1 MNEKALEDAYNMFA
15 SNGYSGSI
23 DEFKALINSNPDA
36 LNDSFQLF
44 SSGGYSGD
52 FDAYKSLIGVKKKDS
67 PELPGTSQENVVES
81 VTETTMEE
89 PISSDSLVS
98 EELISKNEESVVPEL
113 QYLYPEFQFDETGF
127 GNYVKITAPNGEVKE
142 FGTGGTDNDA
152 VGDVFGISDGTLGQR
167 TKDIQDFINK
177 NSVKAPSGLNKLENN
192 IKEKEVKFYDK
203 EQYDEYVE
211 SYQEDQEVLN
221 IELKLYL
228 KDFYGLQKEKN
239 YFFSE
244 EFKKLKKNN
253 PLLAE
258 QQLKDFKERESKN
271 KSQQK
276 VIEEMRNKSTNQTIE
291 YKKNVGRYIEKESDK
306 GTWYG
311 NILNSLTTG
320 EGGREAGQVGIV
332 TDILSKILP
341 FGGMAPEEFDANILE
356 ELIADKGSLAEGLG
370 LDPESEEYKK
380 IDPKGLFKNNKD
392 LTYDKWRLSLSK
404 DKLKELKDNAKGKD
418 KNTYLR
424 YAYMDEKYKG
434 IDSKYINKIVTGF
447 NDDLTADLKSKVTNQ
462 GSKDVKATMLPI
474 VRKQLTENFSR
485 PFTGVTE
492 EYSDAMKQTTVGG
505 GVYGAF
511 ESVPA
516 LIGPGLVGKAANF
529 GFIQTDAIFDEM
541 SRDPSFDEVPESQK
555 YLVTAPLAVV
565 TGFLEAYGFRNLT
578 AGSPIV
584 KKLTLRGLKK
594 LGQGTGASKAKTFS
608 EIIQREIKNDIARGT
623 LRVGS
628 AALAEAETG
637 ALQEVAE
644 INAKRLWNAA
654 SSKGEFDTPEAWSSE
669 YYGQVFKASL
679 QEAIGGVVLGLPTGI
694 SSAVNG
700 PITQRGNSLNKMSDQ
715 MYELFLG
722 TTNDKNYQRLRKA
735 QVGMLKEQ
743 INAGELTKKEAQEQI
758 DSYDQ
763 IVGLSKKINPE
774 LSTQNQKEILSLL
787 VEEQKLN
794 EQLAGKDPRTMP
806 EVKAALDDIQ
816 DTITKIT
823 DNAIS
828 KYQPKSVDVQEQT
841 GDGQTVVEGDTT
853 GATTNQSTKKG
864 ENKTEVKEEA
874 EVDPLAINDK
884 DSVKKESYGFTRE
897 RIEGEPD
904 ENLKIDVV
912 TNKDGS
918 RTFRFKLEDGKTYN
932 TLLVSKDNKM
942 TNQEY
947 IEATETV
954 EPGTLNL
961 TETVEGF
968 ENVANK
974 RAVAKRKKEIAEQNK
989 NKAPEGLDS
998 EPLFQKVDL
1007 ENKTPKDLASMLKKL
1022 NQEIED
1028 IRKDPLLELR
1038 KQDRRLN
1045 KGFRIKQ
1052 RTEAINLIK
1061 QTIKEQKSAPKKKA
1075 ESKVEGKA
1083 ASGLKALYN
1092 IQRNIF
1098 GLNRN
1103 ESLGAAVVMDKIIRT
1118 MAKRAKTTVAEMYKK
1133 IKYVK
1138 ADEKKIE
1145 SLMKSNALFQADFSD
1160 NLSGL
1165 VFEYLKNSGTF
1176 TKLEEEGFITK
1187 DRSINDFDGKKMI
1200 LHQPDGAFTGNIYKG
1215 KDLLV
1220 EGKGGVY
1227 YTLKYHEDGYFWAS
1241 TRDAAVK
1248 MAESLNKSF
1257 DANGGKIYM
1266 ALTSAPYDK
1275 LLSST
1280 TMANA
1285 VLDFFNS
1292 VALDRKLK
1300 LNKPV
1305 IQRAIIEAANQ
1316 INTIT
1321 KKDKDTGKVSIKKV
1335 GLGKQLKLKKT
1346 DSFES
1351 NLKKI
1356 KTALGADNSS
1366 FGDRKAFSETLIGLM
1381 AEEITSNPKAVQQFG
1396 TIFSEGIQNKYF
1408 KGKSKTGKLS
1418 ISKANM
1424 VQALSEMLTEP
1435 ILKEGF
1441 ENREKGGQIYAVLE
1455 LDSKVKPVETGKHES
1470 YPFAL
1475 EAVDENQKT
1484 VINLLTDRL
1493 NWNEVTQDPKTKKI
1507 VKKDRFKKV
1516 YPSFGVT
1523 PDIVTIDTSSL
1534 QNILF
1539 QQPLSPLGRLARLY
1553 NFNNEGFSMSSN
1565 LDEYALRKAAEKLG
1579 FGIKRAKSGKYFFT
1593 RNDSKVNPFIS
1604 TGGMLFQ
1611 DMSGTAK
1618 GAMVAKD
1625 GEFAIYAMTDPDV
1638 STPLHEMAHIFEH
1651 YLTKGEKQTVLEF
1664 TKQKE
1669 WTRDV
1674 SETFARGFEKYL
1686 ADGKAPNSK
1695 LERIF
1700 IRFKEW
1706 LTNIYNGIKGSEID
1720 IKLTPEM
1727 TAIYDA
1733 MLGKNVTAESYT
1745 SKKTT
1750 ELTDLKALVRAEAK
1764 GEREGLRDYKAKARE
1779 IAKFIKGMGNKNIIN
1794 TNQANVLMARVLKTN
1809 LANDKSI
1816 VKLIDYIN
1824 KIYKKA
1830 ELADKIVK
1838 ANKLRKRAKKNIK
1851 GKIGSAKDLFPSLQK
1866 LFNIDAKLIPL
1877 EKVDAY
1883 FDLVS
1888 MFGENAKILTLEE
1901 SGKSLQTADDILNS
1915 IVVEEEL
1922 EEVSE
1927 GEIEEDEFDV
1937 DGEIDEILSI
1947 KLNTDSLKGSL
1958 DYETAEFFKTL
1969 TKEDLENLI
1978 VEKSDGTKDYSKLL
1992 NLKKIVNNINSGI
2005 VEFSTLAFKIDITAI
2020 RNNYSSIIKKKTNET
2035 SVGNFM
2041 SRIYGKVKG
2050 AIKGTGSVFQELRSI
2065 NMGSVDEVLGNYN
2078 NSDIAKVTSLI
2089 LASEYSSAETDIA
2102 TQDKLLE
2109 EAETLL
2115 SKSDNRLQLVESA
2128 NKIVESK
2135 YKLMIYAL
2143 QREFDANLGKKGVV
2157 AAVEYINA
2165 TLKSLDSSTRIFAQS
2180 DIDLLNKLKEE
2191 YSNSDGQIDNNKLY
2205 ESLSE
2210 NEKQALNLID
2220 QVNQSLAAK
2229 ALFTSANVRG
2239 NRVDLFNYY
2248 THHDV
2253 LYSTKEHVSVM
2264 EKASDKFVNPTGS
2277 TKAGTLI
2284 ERTPGAKPLNF
2295 DIIASTSRGMKQ
2307 TIMDYQMTLP
2317 VRQVLKTAD
2326 LAVKDLENDPDS
2338 TKIQRESAQALKDA
2352 LEENIRIVFE
2362 NNFIDQTI
2370 FEKTFEK
2377 VRKIGYYAALGSIP
2391 RAGAELGSN
2400 LFYALSTNPLGL
2412 KNGITK
2418 YGKYA
2423 SDPNGVNFLRQ
2434 VGSSE
2439 TLKLY
2444 DSRALTGKFVDS
2456 AVFKKGKV
2464 GRSNAMNP
2472 VMEKLNFI
2480 YENIPLIKGAIE
2492 ATDFIASNIISLPDK
2507 AISRPMYFAAF
2518 AAEFEKETGVSLV
2531 EQDLRDIG
2539 EGTSKYLTENKEAIT
2554 NARIAADA
2562 EVVRMA
2568 TSVNPFNSILK
2579 LQSLKSDS
2587 GAMKAYKVANGYMA
2601 RFNLFEFITAQK
2613 AIRALRYNGDISKKQ
2628 AVGLLIGIT
2637 ARMTAY
2643 MALYTTLASLF
2654 DSLFGADDEEE
2665 IVMEDLLS
2673 RQLIGSISTLMFR
2686 RGLGNIPNY
2695 PISLGIELLNESYGE
2710 DLRSGKEYNRYE
2722 HSVVFNILGAEDIKD
2737 KTTFELALKLLSGP
2751 YGPLLQSTERLR
2763 KVLVGMTTS
2772 KKLETRQR
2780 YLDELTERM
2789 SIEAAGNL
2797 NILPFYKDIR
2807 RIIVKKF
2814 FADKRKAQSSTTG
2827 SRSSGYSKEELA
2839 NLKKYAPQAYRQVMK
2854 IMQKQKQLQNKRK

>member
-1 MNEKALEDAYNMFA
+1 MNEYLNELYSWIQSEDNTFKKRYTFEEFQNNMQEGAYAQTMYDWIGGVDSTFVER
-15 SNGYSGSI
+15 YTI
-23 DEFKALINSNPDA
+23 DEFNS
-36 LNDSFQLF
+36 
-44 SSGGYSGD
+44 
-52 FDAYKSLIGVKKKDS
+52 KVKKKDS

-81 VTETTMEE
+81 VTETTVEE

-332 TDILSKILP
+332 TDILSKVLP

-447 NDDLTADLKSKVTNQ
+447 NDDLTGDLKSKVTNQ

-474 VRKQLTENFSR
+474 VRDGFTKSFFGGPGARDFTE
-485 PFTGVTE
+485 VTE

-828 KYQPKSVDVQEQT
+828 KYQPKGVDVQEQT

-853 GATTNQSTKKG
+853 GATTNQSTKEG

-874 EVDPLAINDK
+874 EVDPLVKSDREPIKKEFYEGIDPITGEVVLFDVTTDSKGRRVVTFRDK
-884 DSVKKESYGFTRE
+884 DGGLIVSEKLKE
-897 RIEGEPD
+897 D
-904 ENLKIDVV
+904 
-912 TNKDGS
+912 
-918 RTFRFKLEDGKTYN
+918 N
-932 TLLVSKDNKM
+932 TLDNEQFINIAFEGSAENIKK
-942 TNQEY
+942 TK
-947 IEATETV
+947 TV
-954 EPGTLNL
+954 K
-961 TETVEGF
+961 GF
-968 ENVANK
+968 ENIANPK
-974 RAVAKRKKEIAEQNK
+974 AVARRKKEIAEQNK

-1052 RTEAINLIK
+1052 RNEAIDLIK

-1103 ESLGAAVVMDKIIRT
+1103 QSLGAAVVMDKIIRT

-1187 DRSINDFDGKKMI
+1187 DKSINDFDGKKMI

-1305 IQRAIIEAANQ
+1305 IQRAIIEAANTV
-1316 INTIT
+1316 IE
-1321 KKDKDTGKVSIKKV
+1321 DK
-1335 GLGKQLKLKKT
+1335 GLGKKLKLKKT

-1381 AEEITSNPKAVQQFG
+1381 AEEIVKNPKAVQQFG

-1455 LDSKVKPVETGKHES
+1455 LDSKVKAVETGKHES

-1475 EAVDENQKT
+1475 EAVDKNQKT
-1484 VINLLTDRL
+1484 VINILTDRL
-1493 NWNEVTQDPKTKKI
+1493 KWNEVTQDPKTKQL
-1507 VKKDRFKKV
+1507 VKPDRQMNVF
-1516 YPSFGVT
+1516 PTFGVT

-1733 MLGKNVTAESYT
+1733 MLGKNVTAESYI

-1779 IAKFIKGMGNKNIIN
+1779 IAKFIKGMGNNNIIN

-1824 KIYKKA
+1824 KIYKRA
-1830 ELADKIVK
+1830 ELADKIVT

-1969 TKEDLENLI
+1969 TKEDLDKLVI
-1978 VEKSDGTKDYSKLL
+1978 EKEDGTVDYSQLI
-1992 NLKKIVNNINSGI
+1992 NLRKVLNNINSGI
-2005 VEFSTLAFKIDITAI
+2005 VEQSTVSFQDDIIAN
-2020 RNNYSSIIKKKTNET
+2020 RNNYASIIKKKTTET
-2035 SVGNFM
+2035 SITNFM
-2041 SRIYGKVKG
+2041 SRAYGKVKG
-2050 AIKGTGSVFQELRSI
+2050 VIKGTGSVLQELRSI

-2078 NSDIAKVTSLI
+2078 NSDIAKVTTVI

-2157 AAVEYINA
+2157 MEAAVKYIDA
-2165 TLKSLDSSTRIFAQS
+2165 TLKSLGKSTRIFAQS

-2229 ALFTSANVRG
+2229 ALFTSANIRG

-2253 LYSTKEHVSVM
+2253 LYSTKEHLGVM

-2307 TIMDYQMTLP
+2307 TIMDYQMTRP
-2317 VRQVLKTAD
+2317 IRQVLKTAD
-2326 LAVKDLENDPDS
+2326 KAIKELDNDPDS

-2352 LEENIRIVFE
+2352 IEENIRIVFE

-2370 FEKTFEK
+2370 LEKFGEK
-2377 VRKIGYYAALGSIP
+2377 IRKIGYFAALGSIP

-2423 SDPNGVNFLRQ
+2423 SDPGGVNFLRQ

-2444 DSRALTGKFVDS
+2444 DATALTGKFVDS
-2456 AVFKKGKV
+2456 AVFKKGKTR
-2464 GRSNAMNP
+2464 RSNAVNP

-2507 AISRPMYFAAF
+2507 AISRPMYFASF
-2518 AAEFEKETGVSLV
+2518 AAEFKKETGVSLV

-2568 TSVNPFNSILK
+2568 TSVNAFNSILK
-2579 LQSLKSDS
+2579 IQSLKNDS
-2587 GAMKAYKVANGYMA
+2587 GVTKAYKLANGYMA

-2643 MALYTTLASLF
+2643 MALYTTFASLF

-2665 IVMEDLLS
+2665 IVMEDLLT
-2673 RQLIGSISTLMFR
+2673 RQLIGSISTLIFR
-2686 RGLGNIPNY
+2686 RNLGNIPNY
-2695 PISLGIELLNESYGE
+2695 PISLGMEMLNESYGE

-2722 HSVVFNILGAEDIKD
+2722 HSVVFNILGTEDLKN
-2737 KTTFELALKLLSGP
+2737 KTFVELVVKLMSGP
-2751 YGPLLQSTERLR
+2751 YGPLIMSTERLR
-2763 KVLVGMTTS
+2763 KVLVGITDSS
-2772 KKLETRQR
+2772 KPETKQR
-2780 YLDELTERM
+2780 YLDELTQRM
-2789 SIEAAGNL
+2789 TVEAAGNL

>member
-1 MNEKALEDAYNMFA
+1 MNEE
-15 SNGYSGSI
+15 
-23 DEFKALINSNPDA
+23 A
-36 LNDSFQLF
+36 LNDAYKHFVDTGYDGTLEDYKVLIGSNPEALQDSFKFFTDTGYDGTIEDF
-44 SSGGYSGD
+44 SS
-52 FDAYKSLIGVKKKDS
+52 LLGVKKKDS
-67 PELPGTSQENVVES
+67 PDLPGTSQEDVVES
-81 VTETTMEE
+81 VTETTVEE

-113 QYLYPEFQFDETGF
+113 QYLYPEFEFEETGF
-127 GNYVKITAPNGEVKE
+127 GNYVKITAPNGEIKE

-221 IELKLYL
+221 LELKLYL
-228 KDFYGLQKEKN
+228 KDYYGLQKEKN
-239 YFFSE
+239 YFFSDDYKE
-244 EFKKLKKNN
+244 LKKTN
-253 PLLAE
+253 PLLADQKLE
-258 QQLKDFKERESKN
+258 DFKKREAEN
-271 KSQQK
+271 QSQQK
-276 VIEEMRNKSTNQTIE
+276 VIKELQDKSTNQTIE
-291 YKKNVGRYIEKESDK
+291 YKKNVGRYIEKESEK

-320 EGGREAGQVGIV
+320 EGGREAGQVGII

-356 ELIADKGSLAEGLG
+356 ELISDKGSLAEGLG

-380 IDPKGLFKNNKD
+380 IDPKGLFKNAKD
-392 LTYDKWRLSLSK
+392 LSYDQWRLSLSK
-404 DKLKELKDNAKGKD
+404 DKLKELKDKAKGKD

-434 IDSKYINKIVTGF
+434 IDSKYINKIVTGLD
-447 NDDLTADLKSKVTNQ
+447 DDLKGDLKSKVTNQ
-462 GSKDVKATMLPI
+462 GSKDVKATMLPV

-516 LIGPGLVGKAANF
+516 LIGPGLIGKAANF

-565 TGFLEAYGFRNLT
+565 TGILEAYGFRNLT
-578 AGSPIV
+578 SGSTIV
-584 KKLTLRGLKK
+584 KSLTLKGLKK
-594 LGQGTGASKAKTFS
+594 LGQGTGASKAKTFA
-608 EIIQREIKNDIARGT
+608 EIIQREVKNDIARGT

-654 SSKGEFDTPEAWSSE
+654 SSKGEFDTPEAWSSA
-669 YYGQVFKASL
+669 YYGQVFKAGL

-700 PITQRGNSLNKMSDQ
+700 PISQRGNSLNKMSDQ

-743 INAGELTKKEAQEQI
+743 INAGEITKKEAQEQI

-763 IVGLSKKINPE
+763 IVGLSKKINPD
-774 LSTQNQKEILSLL
+774 LPIQDQKEILSLL
-787 VEEQKLN
+787 YEEQKLT

-828 KYQPKSVDVQEQT
+828 KYQPKGVDVQEQT
-841 GDGQTVVEGDTT
+841 GDGQKVVEGDTT
-853 GATTNQSTKKG
+853 GPVTNQGKQ
-864 ENKTEVKEEA
+864 ETESKQNIKEEA
-874 EVDPLAINDK
+874 KVDPLAINDS

-897 RIEGEPD
+897 RIEGKPD
-904 ENLKIDVV
+904 ENLTIEVV

-918 RTFRFKLEDGKTYN
+918 RTFRYKSKDGIYN
-932 TLLVSKDNKM
+932 TEKVSKNNTL
-942 TNQEY
+942 TNEQY
-947 IEATETV
+947 IEASEAV
-954 EPGTLNL
+954 EPGTINL

-968 ENVANK
+968 ENIVNPE
-974 RAVAKRKKEIAEQNK
+974 AVTRRKKEIAEQNK
-989 NKAPEGLDS
+989 NQVPEGLDGK
-998 EPLFQKVDL
+998 PLFQKADL
-1007 ENKTPKDLASMLKKL
+1007 DNMTPNDLTSMLKKL
-1022 NQEIED
+1022 NQEIID
-1028 IRKDPLLELR
+1028 LRKDPLLELR

-1045 KGFRIKQ
+1045 KSFRIKQ
-1052 RTEAINLIK
+1052 RNEAIELIK
-1061 QTIKEQKSAPKKKA
+1061 ETLKVKKA
-1075 ESKVEGKA
+1075 APETKSNLEGKA

-1118 MAKRAKTTVAEMYKK
+1118 MAKRAKTTVSEMYKK

-1176 TKLEEEGFITK
+1176 TKLEEDGFIIK

-1215 KDLLV
+1215 NDLLV

-1305 IQRAIIEAANQ
+1305 IQRAIIEAANTV
-1316 INTIT
+1316 IE
-1321 KKDKDTGKVSIKKV
+1321 DK
-1335 GLGKQLKLKKT
+1335 GLGKKLKLKKT

-1381 AEEITSNPKAVQQFG
+1381 AKEIVKNPKAVQQFG

-1408 KGKSKTGKLS
+1408 KGKSRAKSGKGKKGETDKLNLK
-1418 ISKANM
+1418 ISKTNM
-1424 VQALSEMLTEP
+1424 IQALSEMLTEP

-1441 ENREKGGQIYAVLE
+1441 ENRKKGGQIYAVLE
-1455 LDSKVKPVETGKHES
+1455 LDSKVKAVETGKHES

-1475 EAVDENQKT
+1475 EAVDKNQKT
-1484 VINLLTDRL
+1484 VINILTDRL
-1493 NWNEVTQDPKTKKI
+1493 KWNEVTQDPKTKQL
-1507 VKKDRFKKV
+1507 VKPDRQMNVF
-1516 YPSFGVT
+1516 PTFGVT
-1523 PDIVTIDTSSL
+1523 PDVVTIDTSAL
-1534 QNILF
+1534 QNVLF

-1553 NFNNEGFSMSSN
+1553 NFNEKGFSMSSN

-1593 RNDSKVNPFIS
+1593 RNDSKVNPFIN
-1604 TGGMLFQ
+1604 TGGILFQ

-1733 MLGKNVTAESYT
+1733 MLGKNVKAESYT

-1750 ELTDLKALVRAEAK
+1750 ELTELKTLVRAEAK
-1764 GEREGLRDYKAKARE
+1764 GEREGLRDYKAKAKE
-1779 IAKFIKGMGNKNIIN
+1779 IAKFIKGMGNKNIIT
-1794 TNQANVLMARVLKTN
+1794 TNQATVLIARVLKTN

-1830 ELADKIVK
+1830 DLANKIVT
-1838 ANKLRKRAKKNIK
+1838 ANKLRKKAKKNIK

-1877 EKVDAY
+1877 EKIDAY

-1915 IVVEEEL
+1915 IVIEEEL

-1927 GEIEEDEFDV
+1927 SEIEEDEFDV
-1937 DGEIDEILSI
+1937 DGEINEILSI

-1958 DYETAEFFKTL
+1958 DFETAEFFKTL

-2020 RNNYSSIIKKKTNET
+2020 RNNYSSIIKNKTNET
-2035 SVGNFM
+2035 SIGNFM
-2041 SRIYGKVKG
+2041 SRAYGKVKG

-2157 AAVEYINA
+2157 MEAAIKYIDA
-2165 TLKSLDSSTRIFAQS
+2165 TLKSLGSSTRIFAQA

-2253 LYSTKEHVSVM
+2253 LYSKKEHVSVM

-2307 TIMDYQMTLP
+2307 TIMDYQMTSP

-2480 YENIPLIKGAIE
+2480 YENIPLIKGAAA

-2518 AAEFEKETGVSLV
+2518 AAEFEKQTGVSLN

-2539 EGTSKYLTENKEAIT
+2539 EGTSKYLTESKEAIT

-2643 MALYTTLASLF
+2643 MALYTTFASLF

-2710 DLRSGKEYNRYE
+2710 DLRGGKEYNRFE

-2797 NILPFYKDIR
+2797 NVLPFYKDIR

-2814 FADKRKAQSSTTG
+2814 FADKKRAQSSSTSG
-2827 SRSSGYSKEELA
+2827 RSSGYSKEELA

-2854 IMQKQKQLQNKRK
+2854 VIQKQKELDKRFKK